1 MPMTYVNNIFI
12 AQMPIWGI
20 HRMIPEYGGQPLV
33 PSRAAMSELMTHG
46 ADLYD
51 VQKVLEDGY
60 DCHHSRR
67 ARGVLE
73 RCPDRRGMTVKVVVA
88 ASYNISMECDV
99 WVITH
104 FGVISR
110 RK

>member
-1 MPMTYVNNIFI
+1 MFRTYPNNIFI
-12 AQMPIWGI
+12 AQMQIWGI
-20 HRMIPEYGGQPLV
+20 HGMIPEYRGQLLV
-33 PSRAAMSELMTHG
+33 PSRAAMSELMTQG
-46 ADLYD
+46 ADLFD
-51 VQKVLEDGY
+51 VLKVLEEGY

-73 RCPDRRGMTVKVVVA
+73 RCLDRRGRMVKVVVA
-88 ASYNISMECDV
+88 ASYNLSMDRDV

-104 FGVISR
+104 FGVTSK